1 MAQCGTRGDLFLSV
15 AGVGP
20 KNRNQSSY
28 GRGNIKG
35 GISERSALQW
45 CNVNVFIEI
54 LSWE

>member
-1 MAQCGTRGDLFLSV
+1 MAQCGTGGDLFLSF

-28 GRGNIKG
+28 ERGNIKG

-45 CNVNVFIEI
+45 CNFNVFIEI